1 MNSSLLGNGNSGGGS
16 GGGSNTPLVLSLP
29 PVPQLVILGIIFV
42 ASVAL
47 NCISIISIVGARA
60 ITPIN
65 LLIINLAVSDIVY
78 SLTIPIFA
86 VHIVIPWWPFGR
98 VGCQLAIAIDII
110 AMIVGVYTI
119 TALSVERYM
128 DVRETSRRYND
139 QVKSAL
145 VLGYIVVL
153 WIFAILFP
161 LPMSS
166 SLFVHNRS
174 RAALVSGVSECKS
187 RWTANELS
195 RYVQLKFA
203 CAFLLPSL
211 ITCTFSF
218 RLILFLHRWSM
229 RSRRLSL
236 SHRSLNTYKRR
247 ATTLVLLIIILFFVL
262 WSPLWIL
269 QLYDTFNE
277 RGPTQYIQILNFV
290 TLVFVYANG
299 LLNPLLYLILT
310 QNFRD
315 YIRTN
320 KWSTWKSR
328 QRSKNNQTFFYT
340 TKPIIINENQIPEQQ
355 TSGILHND
363 DDQHAFVRNEP
374 SSAAN

>member
-1 MNSSLLGNGNSGGGS
+1 MNSSLDSRDDP
-16 GGGSNTPLVLSLP
+16 PLVLSLP
-29 PVPQLVILGIIFV
+29 PIPQLVILGIIFI
-42 ASVAL
+42 ASVIL

-98 VGCQLAIAIDII
+98 VGCQLVIAIDII

-119 TALSVERYM
+119 TALSIERYM

-139 QVKSAL
+139 QVKSAF
-145 VLGYIVVL
+145 VLGFISLL
-153 WIFAILFP
+153 WLFAILFP

-166 SLFVHNRS
+166 SLFVHDRT
-174 RAALVSGVSECKS
+174 RAALVSGVSECRS
-187 RWTANELS
+187 HWTPVELS
-195 RYVQLKFA
+195 RYVQLKFV

-211 ITCTFSF
+211 ITCIFSF
-218 RLILFLHRWSM
+218 LLIIFLHRWSM
-229 RSRRLSL
+229 RSRCLSL
-236 SHRSLNTYKRR
+236 PNNSVNNYKRR
-247 ATTLVLLIIILFFVL
+247 ATTLVLLIIISFFVL

-277 RGPTQYIQILNFV
+277 RGPTPYIQILNFL

-315 YIRTN
+315 YMRRN
-320 KWSTWKSR
+320 KWSPWKRRKQSR
-328 QRSKNNQTFFYT
+328 NKHHTLFYT
-340 TKPIIINENQIPEQQ
+340 TTPIINENRIRDRP
-355 TSGILHND
+355 TSFIIHHD
-363 DDQHAFVRNEP
+363 DDQHAFVP
-374 SSAAN
+374 TDGSSEAI

>member
-1 MNSSLLGNGNSGGGS
+1 MNSTLSILPSVPPP
-16 GGGSNTPLVLSLP
+16 PLVLSLP
-29 PVPQLVILGIIFV
+29 PIPQLVILGIIFV

-47 NCISIISIVGARA
+47 NCVSIISIVGARA

-128 DVRETSRRYND
+128 DVRETTRRYND
-139 QVKSAL
+139 QVKCAL
-145 VLGYIVVL
+145 VLGYIVIL

-174 RAALVSGVSECKS
+174 RAALVSGVVSECKS
-187 RWTANELS
+187 SWSAGELS

-218 RLILFLHRWSM
+218 RLILFLHRWSL
-229 RSRRLSL
+229 RSRRLSV
-236 SHRSLNTYKRR
+236 SHRSLNIYKRR
-247 ATTLVLLIIILFFVL
+247 ATTLVLLIIIAFFVL

-277 RGPTQYIQILNFV
+277 RGPTRYIQILNFV

-310 QNFRD
+310 QNFRE

-320 KWSTWKSR
+320 KWSTWNTR
-328 QRSKNNQTFFYT
+328 RRSKMNDATFFYT
-340 TKPIIINENQIPEQQ
+340 TKPVNHEHQIADQQ
-355 TSGILHND
+355 TSCILPND
-363 DDQHAFVRNEP
+363 DDQHAFVANEA
-374 SSAAN
+374 SSTAN